1 MTEFLYKPMCLR
13 NIYSYAIMYLNMI
26 QCILKIELVSKT
38 GFIKNA
44 TLVCVCVM
52 YNRVQEVMH
61 LRPFYTKSESL

>member
-13 NIYSYAIMYLNMI
+13 NIYGHAIMYLNMI

-44 TLVCVCVM
+44 TLVCVCV
-52 YNRVQEVMH
+52 
-61 LRPFYTKSESL
+61 